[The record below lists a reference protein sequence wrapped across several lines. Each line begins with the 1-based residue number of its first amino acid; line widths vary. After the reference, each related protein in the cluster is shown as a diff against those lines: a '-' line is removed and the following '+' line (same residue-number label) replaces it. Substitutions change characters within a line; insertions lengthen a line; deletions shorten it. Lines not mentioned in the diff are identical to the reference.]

1 MISILKTQSEKSP
14 FGGFRGLLLFF
25 FLFSFSSIAA
35 PNQKL
40 TLFLSGTDNTHTKT
54 WEFFCTSGRNS
65 GVWSKIEVP
74 SHWEQQGFGEYD
86 YGRDYRTYG
95 KTFKFADE
103 IGLYKY
109 TFQVPADWKNRKVF
123 IVFEGSMTDT
133 EVKINGQLA
142 GDIHQGAFYQF
153 RYDITDKLKFG
164 QKNLL
169 EVTVSKMS
177 ADHSVNNAERFAD
190 YWVFGGI
197 FRPVTL
203 EAFPEE
209 HIERVA
215 IDAKAD
221 GSFAM
226 DVFLKNLKGK
236 RNVVAE
242 ILDAKNNIVATC
254 NSVANTNDSLVTLN
268 CKVTNPATWT
278 AETPN
283 RYSVRVSLKDGKNEL
298 YTTTEKFGF
307 RTIEIR
313 QGDGIYL
320 NGTKIKMKGI
330 NRHAFWPE
338 TGRCLNDQIN
348 LDDVKLMKAMNM
360 NAVRCAHYPPDEV
373 FLDYCDSLGLYVLDE
388 LAGWQNAYAT
398 APGAKLVK
406 EMVIRDLNHP
416 SIIFWSNGNEGGT
429 NKELDDDFAIYDKSN
444 RPVIHAHHRPGNDFN
459 GIDCNHYETYYSSK
473 KIFAEGKIYMPTEFL
488 HAQDDGGGAAGLE
501 DFWELFWKT
510 PNAGGGFLWVLG
522 DEGIVRTDLNGF
534 IDVNRLNAPDGV
546 VGPHREKEGS
556 FYAIREIYCPVK
568 ISLKKLPEQFD
579 GEIPVENRYHFNNLK
594 DCRFEWQLVNFS
606 TVTDRQVAHKVQKSG
621 IAKSPDVHPLEL
633 GTLNLELPSDYK
645 KYDALYLK
653 VFDRSG
659 EEIYCYSWKI
669 GGNLRAVSQLVK
681 MDISEQEKQQREKLK
696 AAGIEAD
703 NILPIEQQSADLS
716 EEKGVAE
723 LTENDSLY
731 TLKASGIAV
740 TFSKKDGKIRK
751 VTNDLGLPLPF
762 GNGPV
767 LVSGNA
773 RLESIKPVK
782 TDMSY
787 SLEMTYSGDLKKV
800 IWTMFSRGW
809 LAMDYEYQVAGE
821 QKFTG
826 ISFDFPESDVIGAK
840 WLGKGPSHVWKN
852 RTAGGVLDV
861 YQRMYNNRLPADN
874 SWGLP
879 QYKGYFPEVSWMEF
893 NTVDGKF
900 TVVAQEDD
908 LFVRLFNFYG
918 ISGPKNYP
926 ELPVGDISFLDAI
939 PPVGIKLAMG
949 ISNDTWNLGPMGEL
963 NKMDKPVKRTLYFY
977 FGIL

>member
-1 MISILKTQSEKSP
+1 MKLANTVFLIVLSC
-14 FGGFRGLLLFF
+14 FF
-25 FLFSFSSIAA
+25 TFAA
-35 PNQKL
+35 PTPTQKQK
-40 TLFLSGTDNTHTKT
+40 LFLSGSDNTHTKT

-65 GVWSKIEVP
+65 GVWSTIEVP

-95 KTFKFADE
+95 KKFKFADE
-103 IGLYKY
+103 KGIYKY
-109 TFQVPADWKNRKVF
+109 AFKVPADWKNRKVF

-142 GDIHQGAFYQF
+142 GNIHQGAFYQF

-164 QKNLL
+164 QSNLL
-169 EVTVSKMS
+169 ETTVSKMS
-177 ADHSVNNAERFAD
+177 ADPSVNRAERFAD

-197 FRPVTL
+197 FRPVYL

-221 GSFAM
+221 GSFAI
-226 DVFLKNLKGK
+226 DVFPKYLKGK
-236 RNVVAE
+236 RTVTAE
-242 ILDAKNNIVATC
+242 ILDAKSTVVATC
-254 NSVANTNDSLVTLN
+254 NSVANTTDSIVTLS
-268 CKVTNPATWT
+268 CKVANPATWT

-298 YTTTEKFGF
+298 FTTTKKFGF

-320 NGTKIKMKGI
+320 NGVKIKMKGI

-338 TGRCLNDQIN
+338 TGRCLNNQIN
-348 LDDVKLMKAMNM
+348 LDDVKLIKSMNM
-360 NAVRCAHYPPDEV
+360 NAIRCSHYPPDQV

-429 NKELDDDFAIYDKSN
+429 NKELDDDFAIYDKSA

-459 GIDCNHYETYYSSK
+459 GIDCNHYENYFSSK

-488 HAQDDGGGAAGLE
+488 HSQDDGGGAAGLE
-501 DFWELFWKT
+501 DFWELYWNT

-534 IDVNRLNAPDGV
+534 IDANRVNAPDGV

-556 FYAIREIYCPVK
+556 YYAIREIYCPVK
-568 ISLKKLPEQFD
+568 IKLEKLPEQFD
-579 GEIPVENRYHFNNLK
+579 GTIPIENRYHFTNLK
-594 DCRFEWQLVNFS
+594 DCRFEWQLVNFT
-606 TVTDRQVAHKVQKSG
+606 TVVDRQVAHKIMKSG
-621 IAKSPDVHPLEL
+621 TVASPDIKPLEHGVL
-633 GTLNLELPSDYK
+633 DFGLRTPVSGLPSDYK
-645 KYDALYLK
+645 RYDALYLK
-653 VFDRSG
+653 VFDPSG
-659 EEIYCYSWKI
+659 DEIYCYTWKI

-716 EEKGVAE
+716 KENGVAE
-723 LTENDSLY
+723 LTENDSIY

-740 TFSKKDGKIRK
+740 SFSKKDGKIRK

-762 GNGPV
+762 NNGPI

-773 RLESIKPVK
+773 KLESIKPVK
-782 TDMSY
+782 ADKSY
-787 SLEMTYSGDLKKV
+787 SLEMSYSGDLKKV
-800 IWTMFSRGW
+800 VWILFSSGW

-840 WLGKGPSHVWKN
+840 WLGKGPAHVWKN

-861 YQRMYNNRLPADN
+861 YQRMYNNKLPADN

-879 QYKGYFPEVSWMEF
+879 QFKGYFPEVSWMEF

-926 ELPVGDISFLDAI
+926 VLPVGDISFLDAI
-939 PPVGIKLAMG
+939 PPVGTKLAMG

-977 FGIL
+977 FGLLN

>member
-1 MISILKTQSEKSP
+1 MKS
-14 FGGFRGLLLFF
+14 GNLIYLF
-25 FLFSFSSIAA
+25 FLFLNFGFAATAA
-35 PNQKL
+35 PTQKQ
-40 TLFLSGTDNTHTKT
+40 TIFLSGTDNIHTKT

-95 KTFKFADE
+95 KKFKFADE
-103 IGLYKY
+103 KGMYKY
-109 TFQVPADWKNRKVF
+109 TFQVPADWKNRQVF
-123 IVFEGSMTDT
+123 IVFQGSMTDT

-164 QKNLL
+164 QSNLL
-169 EVTVSKMS
+169 EATVSKLS
-177 ADHSVNNAERFAD
+177 ADKSVNSAERFAD

-197 FRPVTL
+197 FRPVYL
-203 EAFPEE
+203 EAFPVE

-226 DVFLKNLKGK
+226 DVFPKNLKGK

-242 ILDAKNNIVATC
+242 LLDAQNKVVATC
-254 NSVANTNDSLVTLN
+254 NAAANCTDSLITLS
-268 CKVTNPATWT
+268 CKVASPDCWT

-338 TGRCLNDQIN
+338 TGRCLNNQIN

-360 NAVRCAHYPPDEV
+360 NAVRCAHYPPDQV

-406 EMVIRDLNHP
+406 EMMIRDLNHP

-429 NKELDDDFAIYDKSN
+429 NKELDDDFAIYDKSK

-473 KIFAEGKIYMPTEFL
+473 KIFEEGKIYMPTEFL

-568 ISLKKLPEQFD
+568 INLKKLPEQFD
-579 GEIPVENRYHFNNLK
+579 GKIPIENRYHFTNLK
-594 DCRFEWQLVNFS
+594 DCKFEWQLVNFS
-606 TVTDRQVAHKVQKSG
+606 TVTDRQASHKVMKNG
-621 IAKSPDVHPLEL
+621 IVASPDVKPLEHGIL
-633 GTLNLELPSDYK
+633 DFGLQTSDSGLPSDYK

-703 NILPIEQQSADLS
+703 NILPIEQKSGDHS

-723 LTENDSLY
+723 LIENDSLY
-731 TLKASGIAV
+731 ILKASGIAV

-773 RLESIKPVK
+773 RLESIKPLK
-782 TDMSY
+782 TDKSY
-787 SLEMTYSGDLKKV
+787 SLEMSYSGDLKKV
-800 IWTMFSRGW
+800 IWTMSSSGW

-840 WLGKGPSHVWKN
+840 WLGKGPAHVWKN
-852 RTAGGVLDV
+852 RMAGGVLDV

-879 QYKGYFPEVSWMEF
+879 QFKGYFPEVSWMEF

-918 ISGPKNYP
+918 ISGPKNFP

-939 PPVGIKLAMG
+939 PPVGTKLAMG

-977 FGIL
+977 FGLL

>member
-1 MISILKTQSEKSP
+1 MVTTIKYNMKNCKLTFQVLVYIF
-14 FGGFRGLLLFF
+14 FGFVT
-25 FLFSFSSIAA
+25 IAA
-35 PNQKL
+35 PTQKQ
-40 TLFLSGTDNTHTKT
+40 TLFLSGADNTHTKT
-54 WEFFCTSGRNS
+54 WEFFCSSGRNS

-95 KTFKFADE
+95 KKFKFADE
-103 IGLYKY
+103 KGMYKY
-109 TFQVPADWKNRKVF
+109 TFQVPADWKNRKIF

-142 GDIHQGAFYQF
+142 GPVHQGAFYQF

-164 QKNLL
+164 QSNLL
-169 EVTVSKMS
+169 EATVSKMS
-177 ADHSVNNAERFAD
+177 AEPSVNRAERFAD

-197 FRPVTL
+197 FRPVYL
-203 EAFPEE
+203 EAFPQEFIS
-209 HIERVA
+209 HVS

-226 DVFLKNLKGK
+226 DVFAQNLKGN
-236 RNVVAE
+236 RTVSAE
-242 ILDAKNNIVATC
+242 IIDSKNKVVATC
-254 NSVANTNDSLVTLN
+254 NSGATGKDSLVTLS
-268 CKVTNPATWT
+268 CKVSNPELWT

-283 RYSVRVSLKDGKNEL
+283 RYTVRVSLKNGKTEL
-298 YTTTEKFGF
+298 YSSIEKFGF

-320 NGTKIKMKGI
+320 NGVKIKMKGI

-348 LDDVKLMKAMNM
+348 LDDVKLIKSMSM
-360 NAVRCAHYPPDEV
+360 NAIRCSHYPPDQS
-373 FLDYCDSLGLYVLDE
+373 FLNYCDSLGLYVLDE

-398 APGAKLVK
+398 APGAKLVM
-406 EMVIRDLNHP
+406 EMVVRDCNHP

-429 NKELDDDFAIYDKSN
+429 NKELDDDFAMYDKSK
-444 RPVIHAHHRPGNDFN
+444 RPVIHPHHKPGNDFN

-488 HAQDDGGGAAGLE
+488 HAQDDGGGAAALE
-501 DFWELFWKT
+501 DFWELFWQT
-510 PNAGGGFLWVLG
+510 PNSGGGFTWVLA

-534 IDVNRLNAPDGV
+534 IDANRVNAPDGV

-556 FYAIREIYCPVK
+556 YYAFRQIYCPVK
-568 ISLKKLPEQFD
+568 INMKKLSEQFD
-579 GEIPVENRYHFNNLK
+579 GKIPVENRYHFTNLK
-594 DCRFEWQLVNFS
+594 DCRFAWQLVNFS
-606 TVTDRQVAHKVQKSG
+606 TVTDRQAAHHVQKSG
-621 IAKSPDVHPLEL
+621 IIQSPDIRPLEF

-653 VFDRSG
+653 VIDPSG
-659 EEIYCYSWKI
+659 DEIFCYSWKI
-669 GGNLRAVSQLVK
+669 GGNLRQVSQLVK
-681 MDISEQEKQQREKLK
+681 MDMSEQEKQQREKLK

-703 NILPIEQQSADLS
+703 NILPIEQQSGDLS
-716 EEKGVAE
+716 KESGVAE
-723 LTENDSLY
+723 LMENDSLF

-762 GNGPV
+762 SNGPV

-773 RLESIKPVK
+773 HLESIQAKK
-782 TDMSY
+782 GEKSC
-787 SLEMTYSGDLKKV
+787 SLEISYSGDMKKV
-800 IWTMFSRGW
+800 VWTMFSSGW

-821 QKFTG
+821 QKFCG

-840 WLGKGPSHVWKN
+840 WLGKGPANVWKN
-852 RTAGGVLDV
+852 RLAGGVLDV
-861 YQRMYNNRLPADN
+861 YHRMYNNKLPADN

-879 QYKGYFPEVSWMEF
+879 QFKGYFSEVSWMEF

-900 TVVAQEDD
+900 TVVAQDDD

-926 ELPVGDISFLDAI
+926 ELPIGDISFLDAI
-939 PPVGIKLAMG
+939 PPIGTKLAMG

-977 FGIL
+977 FGLLN